1 LLDSFTGEAASRPRL
16 PARLDKGK
24 IAQVLIR
31 LKDPKPVYW
40 AYLEKLVRSAL
51 DSDPPDPFDVDAQGR
66 ETGISPRI
74 EEWARA
80 TRQAPPAALENATAV
95 YPAYV
100 VLLGGTEDRRAIP
113 LLNRALLSRDHPIQ
127 AEAAEGLALFGD
139 KASIPLILE
148 ACRKA
153 PARAAGLIAASLVY
167 FDDAAARAA
176 VDQFLPEKEA
186 RDGRRSP
193 ARNVLQALEWPP
205 QTSTRRGTPAR
216 RASRLRP
223 SGWRS
228 RRQRSAS
235 LKRPAPTPRK
245 PPAIATRRRSG
256 NGYWIYD
263 VETIWLLWS
272 FATKSPS
279 ADCGS
284 VETS

>member
-1 LLDSFTGEAASRPRL
+1 MTPYGLEFLAESKSVEAI
-16 PARLDKGK
+16 PALEERFGLVSDDLDKGK

-113 LLNRALLSRDHPIQ
+113 LLNRALLSRDHLIQ

-153 PARAAGLIAASLVY
+153 PARAAGLIAALVY
-167 FDDAAARAA
+167 FDDAAAQAA

-186 RDGRRSP
+186 RDLRERVRAGGRP
-193 ARNVLQALEWPP
+193 LHQ
-205 QTSTRRGTPAR
+205 
-216 RASRLRP
+216 
-223 SGWRS
+223 
-228 RRQRSAS
+228 
-235 LKRPAPTPRK
+235 
-245 PPAIATRRRSG
+245 
-256 NGYWIYD
+256 
-263 VETIWLLWS
+263 
-272 FATKSPS
+272 
-279 ADCGS
+279 
-284 VETS
+284 

>member
-1 LLDSFTGEAASRPRL
+1 MFPRRRSNNRFRNAVAWLWLGACGAWAQDASKKLNVAGEIASLRAGVVTPYGL
-16 PARLDKGK
+16 EFLAESKAVEAIPALEERFGLVSDDLDKGK

-95 YPAYV
+95 YPTYV

-113 LLNRALLSRDHPIQ
+113 LLNRALLSRDHLIQ

-167 FDDAAARAA
+167 FDDAEARAA

-186 RDGRRSP
+186 RDLRERVRAGGRP
-193 ARNVLQALEWPP
+193 LHQ
-205 QTSTRRGTPAR
+205 
-216 RASRLRP
+216 
-223 SGWRS
+223 
-228 RRQRSAS
+228 
-235 LKRPAPTPRK
+235 
-245 PPAIATRRRSG
+245 
-256 NGYWIYD
+256 
-263 VETIWLLWS
+263 
-272 FATKSPS
+272 
-279 ADCGS
+279 
-284 VETS
+284 

>member
-1 LLDSFTGEAASRPRL
+1 MTSYGLEFLAESKSVEAI
-16 PARLDKGK
+16 PALEERFGLVSDDLDKGK

-51 DSDPPDPFDVDAQGR
+51 DSDPPDPLDVDAQGR

-167 FDDAAARAA
+167 FDDAAAQAA

-186 RDGRRSP
+186 RDLRERVGAGGRP
-193 ARNVLQALEWPP
+193 
-205 QTSTRRGTPAR
+205 
-216 RASRLRP
+216 LR
-223 SGWRS
+223 
-228 RRQRSAS
+228 Q
-235 LKRPAPTPRK
+235 
-245 PPAIATRRRSG
+245 
-256 NGYWIYD
+256 
-263 VETIWLLWS
+263 
-272 FATKSPS
+272 
-279 ADCGS
+279 
-284 VETS
+284 